1 MDEERKK
8 ICESWSHVL
17 DVPVELSI
25 ELGKTKLKLR
35 EVLDLSEESIIMLS
49 RSTGEGVD
57 IRSDNK
63 SLASGEIVAIG
74 DKARVRLSELVKEE
88 N

>member
-1 MDEERKK
+1 MDEDRRK
-8 ICESWSHVL
+8 ILEAWSHVL
-17 DVPVELSI
+17 DIPVELSI
-25 ELGKTKLKLR
+25 ELGETKLKLR
-35 EVLDLSEESIIMLS
+35 EVLDLSEDSIIMLS

-57 IRSDNK
+57 IRSDSR

-74 DKARVRLSELVKEE
+74 DKARVRLNELATEE

>member
-1 MDEERKK
+1 MDDDRKK
-8 ICESWSHVL
+8 ILEAWSHVL
-17 DVPVELSI
+17 DIPVELSI
-25 ELGKTKLKLR
+25 ELGETKLKLR
-35 EVLDLSEESIIMLS
+35 EVLDLSENSIVVLS

-57 IRSDNK
+57 IRSDSK

-74 DKARVRLSELVKEE
+74 DKARVRLNELVTEE

>member
-8 ICESWSHVL
+8 ILESWSHVL
-17 DVPVELSI
+17 DIPVELSI
-25 ELGKTKLKLR
+25 ELGKTVLPLR
-35 EVLDLSEESIIMLS
+35 EVLDLSEDSIIMLS

-57 IRSDNK
+57 IRADNR
-63 SLASGEIVAIG
+63 SLASGEIVAMG
-74 DKARVRLSELVKEE
+74 DKARVRLNELTLED